1 MKRVR
6 ELWDNVK
13 CTNIRITGVPEGE
26 KREKGTNI
34 NNMMQILN
42 APNLRQL
49 VRLANDLGITKEE
62 VVTIQQSQ
70 GQFYLVYYSKE

>member
-1 MKRVR
+1 MGYNLFGR
-6 ELWDNVK
+6 WTPTP
-13 CTNIRITGVPEGE
+13 C
-26 KREKGTNI
+26 TNI
-34 NNMMQILN
+34 NNMIQILN

-49 VRLANDLGITKEE
+49 VKQANDLGITKEE

>member
-1 MKRVR
+1 MKH
-6 ELWDNVK
+6 
-13 CTNIRITGVPEGE
+13 GVYILYNKFG
-26 KREKGTNI
+26 KWQAI
-34 NNMMQILN
+34 YNMMQILN

-49 VRLANDLGITKEE
+49 VRQANDLGITKEE

>member
-1 MKRVR
+1 MKH
-6 ELWDNVK
+6 
-13 CTNIRITGVPEGE
+13 GVHILYNKFG
-26 KREKGTNI
+26 KWQAI
-34 NNMMQILN
+34 YNMMQILN

-49 VRLANDLGITKEE
+49 VKQANDLDITKEE

>member
-1 MKRVR
+1 MKH
-6 ELWDNVK
+6 
-13 CTNIRITGVPEGE
+13 GVHILYNKFG
-26 KREKGTNI
+26 KWQAI
-34 NNMMQILN
+34 YNMMQILN

-49 VRLANDLGITKEE
+49 ARQANDLGITKEE